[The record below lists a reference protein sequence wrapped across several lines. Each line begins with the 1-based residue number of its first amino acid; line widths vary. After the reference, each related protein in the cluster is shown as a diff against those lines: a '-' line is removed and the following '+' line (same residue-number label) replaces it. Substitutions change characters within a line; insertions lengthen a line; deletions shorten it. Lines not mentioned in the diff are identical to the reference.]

1 MSTDITLYATLTTGT
16 RFQIETPSGHHLTLD
31 TTGQSLEQ
39 PSVASPM
46 ETLLAALA
54 GCSGISM
61 LAILRKKRQNIT
73 HYEVHVCGTQAET
86 YPHVFTEIRVEH
98 ILTGHALQEKAA
110 RQALQLTEERYCSVS
125 VMLSKATALTQTFH
139 IIGSKQNEE

>member
-1 MSTDITLYATLTTGT
+1 MSTTITLHATLMTGT
-16 RFQIETPSGHHLTLD
+16 RFQVETPSAHHLTLD
-31 TTGQSLEQ
+31 TTDQMPEQ
-39 PSVASPM
+39 ASSASPM
-46 ETLLAALA
+46 ETLLASLA

-61 LAILRKKRQNIT
+61 LAILRKKRQDIT
-73 HYEVHVCGTQAET
+73 HYEIHVWGKQAVT

-98 ILTGHALQEKAA
+98 ILTGHSLQEKAA

-139 IIGSKQNEE
+139 IIDAE